1 MTIGDAK
8 ILAARADHVDGKG
21 LRDLG
26 DRLRD
31 KLGTGALLLATAAGG
46 KVTLVCMVSKDLT
59 DRVKA
64 GDLVRQAAE
73 KVGGRGGGR
82 PGSS

>member
-1 MTIGDAK
+1 
-8 ILAARADHVDGKG
+8 
-21 LRDLG
+21 
-26 DRLRD
+26 
-31 KLGTGALLLATAAGG
+31 
-46 KVTLVCMVSKDLT
+46 MVSKDLT

-82 PGSS
+82 PDMAQAGGPDVSAIGEALAILEPAVRTALG